1 MAHDLWREKE
11 AVTDFTKHIEWA
23 RNNYDTL
30 KAETSLRDYIPI
42 VWPVIEPGRKFVSGY
57 PIDAICDHLQ
67 AVTEGHIRKLL
78 INVPPGC
85 MKSLTTCVLWP
96 SWEWGPRN
104 RPDYRYVCAS
114 YSDALTVRDNR
125 RTRLIINSE
134 EYQSRWGHRFNLVGD
149 QNAKTKFETNQRG
162 FKIATSVRGL
172 GTGERGDR
180 VIVDDPHNV
189 KDGESTA
196 KREEALAWFT
206 ETMPTRVN
214 DADTAAFVVI
224 MQRVHERDVSGL
236 ILANELGYDHLMLP
250 MEFDERRRCYVRV
263 PLNYMGQHQKPEE
276 VVFNPRE
283 RCWQKEEHLPKTN
296 EGHDMFNVAELKRS
310 TMYSADWRESQGE
323 LLWPQRFSESYLE
336 NDLKPSLRAWGGG
349 YAEAGQLQQ
358 SPIPRG
364 GGMFNRDDIK
374 FLEPSE
380 VKDLRGRI
388 VRGWDL
394 AASDGQ
400 TSSYTAGVKAMID
413 QHGRFIVLDVVRDRK
428 LSHGVKKMLKS
439 CGEQDGKLVEI
450 DIPQDP
456 GQAGKAQKADLA
468 AWLHGYN
475 VKFSPESGDKVV
487 RATPVSSQAEAG
499 NMYLVRAPWN
509 DSYLTE
515 LCVFPNGQFKDQ
527 TDATSRAYANLIK
540 RGEQKTTF
548 GPKIIEAA

>member
-1 MAHDLWREKE
+1 VNALAE
-11 AVTDFTKHIEWA
+11 AIQWA
-23 RNNYDTL
+23 KLNEDTL
-30 KAETSLRDYIPI
+30 EAENSLRAFIPV
-42 VWPVIEPGRKFVSGY
+42 VWPVLEPGRKFVSGY
-57 PIDAICDHLQ
+57 AVDAICDHLQ
-67 AVTEGHIRKLL
+67 AVTEGHLRKLL

-96 SWEWGPRN
+96 AWEWGPYN

-125 RTRLIINSE
+125 RTRLVINSE
-134 EYQSRWGHRFNLVGD
+134 EYQSRWGQRFNLVGD
-149 QNAKTKFETNQRG
+149 QNAKTKFETDKRG

-189 KDGESTA
+189 KDGESEA
-196 KREEALAWFT
+196 KREESLAWFT

-214 DADTAAFVVI
+214 DAETAAFVVI

-236 ILANELGYDHLMLP
+236 ILANELGYEHLMLP
-250 MEFDERRRCYVRV
+250 MEYEARRKCYIRV
-263 PLNYMGQHQKPEE
+263 PLQYMGPPEEQKKVE

-283 RCWQKEEHLPKTN
+283 RLWQKEEHLPRTPD
-296 EGHDMFNVAELKRS
+296 GDPMFDVQELKHDA
-310 TMYSADWRESQGE
+310 MYPGDWREEEGQ
-323 LLWPQRFSESYLE
+323 LLWPERFSERYLE
-336 NDLKPSLRAWGGG
+336 KDLKPSLRAWGGG

-364 GGMFNRDDIK
+364 GGMFNRDDFK
-374 FLEPSE
+374 FIDASE
-380 VKDLRGRI
+380 VKDLRGK
-388 VRGWDL
+388 VCRGWDL

-400 TSSYTAGVKAMID
+400 TAAYTAGVKAIID
-413 QHGRFIVLDVVRDRK
+413 QHGRFIILDAVRERK
-428 LSHGVKKMLKS
+428 LAHGVKQLIKT
-439 CGEQDGKLVEI
+439 CAEADGKPVEV

-468 AWLHGYN
+468 AWLHGWT
-475 VKFSPESGDKVV
+475 VRFSPESGDKVT
-487 RATPVSSQAEAG
+487 RATPVSAQAEAG

-509 DSYLTE
+509 DAFITE

-527 TDATSRAYANLIK
+527 TDATSRAYANLLKKGNTGKI
-540 RGEQKTTF
+540 F
-548 GPKIIEAA
+548 GPTIIE